1 MWSSR
6 SIFVVTRGASARLT
20 RIVVRPSSLPMTSP
34 YFDRSGA
41 PSSSVTLMVLV
52 AANWSA
58 RAASA
63 PSNRIRPWWITITR
77 LHSAWT
83 SAM

>member
-1 MWSSR
+1 MCSSR
-6 SIFVVTRGASARLT
+6 SIFVVTFGASARLT
-20 RIVVRPSSLPMTSP
+20 RIVVRPSSLPSTSP

-41 PSSSVTLMVLV
+41 PSSRVTPIVLV

-58 RAASA
+58 RVARA
-63 PSNRIRPWWITITR
+63 PSNRIRPWWMTITR